1 MKENPDRKIIVPVW
15 KDYSIEDATVT
26 EGKNVKVIKPEI
38 INSCQ
43 KKTVP
48 DVVYEFTEFTTEPI
62 KEVRNEIVDMAKGGQ
77 GCVKS
82 FKIWIMEKL
91 KS

>member
-38 INSCQ
+38 INFCQ

-62 KEVRNEIVDMAKGGQ
+62 KEVRKYLARL
-77 GCVKS
+77 
-82 FKIWIMEKL
+82 L
-91 KS
+91 KFF